1 MIDYGD
7 GMTVRNVGRE
17 VGDLLEEE
25 YGFERSEVPGRYF
38 RIEDAQH
45 ALVYKDGHWH
55 VRRDSWKGG
64 GDSTV
69 SAQLWVARL
78 DINELSKGTFQR
90 KDRGGWWPTVNVT
103 REIRPWGF
111 GSYTGRFEGFDRTR
125 EMDVAEWVET
135 WLPEW
140 AEKTPNMP
148 LLTEVIAKQAA
159 SPNNGVQAT
168 VRSVRWMT
176 AMLDGW
182 TDADEEEFHLS
193 YEREHPP
200 EPDKPDTFLEHIGR
214 ARAWI
219 AEHPDGIEREL
230 MD

>member
-1 MIDYGD
+1 M
-7 GMTVRNVGRE
+7 
-17 VGDLLEEE
+17 
-25 YGFERSEVPGRYF
+25 
-38 RIEDAQH
+38 
-45 ALVYKDGHWH
+45 
-55 VRRDSWKGG
+55 
-64 GDSTV
+64 
-69 SAQLWVARL
+69 
-78 DINELSKGTFQR
+78 
-90 KDRGGWWPTVNVT
+90 NVT
-103 REIRPWGF
+103 REIRPRGLRE
-111 GSYTGRFEGFDRTR
+111 YTGRFEGFDRTR

-159 SPNNGVQAT
+159 SPNKGVRSR

-193 YEREHPP
+193 YEREHPT